1 MFSYDDS
8 GSLIIVGSADAFI
21 ADDGSCIS
29 LGVLRYRKIPL
40 PVPTMLRQWGIPS
53 ISRSIGTLFLV
64 FDVSEYFR
72 LRRLPRLLSIQVV
85 VLGSLLRRPR
95 FLCTVEVMWRGI
107 RCESS
112 KFPAVSIGTLL
123 DLSPS

>member
-8 GSLIIVGSADAFI
+8 GSLIIVGSVDVFI

-29 LGVLRYRKIPL
+29 LGVLRHQKIPL
-40 PVPTMLRQWGIPS
+40 PVPTMLHQWGIPS

-64 FDVSEYFR
+64 FDVSGYFR

-85 VLGSLLRRPR
+85 VLGNLLRRPR
-95 FLCTVEVMWRGI
+95 FLCIVEVTWHGI
-107 RCESS
+107 CCEFS
-112 KFPAVSIGTLL
+112 KFPV
-123 DLSPS
+123 